1 MKSNI
6 LRYKHYY
13 LKPLTENDV
22 TVKYVNW
29 LKDEEV
35 TKYLEIRYED
45 YSIDDLKSY
54 VESFKNDESKFLF
67 GIFSKSDDDHIG
79 NVTIYNINYQT
90 GVFAIGYIIGD
101 KNHWGTSA
109 STEAMFLS
117 LQYAFDYLNLRKTFC
132 GVYSN
137 HVKARFILKKIGLKE
152 EARLKGRF
160 LYKEEPVDSVIYTMD
175 REQWKVV
182 KKNFII

>member
-35 TKYLEIRYED
+35 TKYLEIRYQS

-54 VESFKNDESKFLF
+54 VESAL
-67 GIFSKSDDDHIG
+67 
-79 NVTIYNINYQT
+79 
-90 GVFAIGYIIGD
+90 
-101 KNHWGTSA
+101 
-109 STEAMFLS
+109 
-117 LQYAFDYLNLRKTFC
+117 
-132 GVYSN
+132 
-137 HVKARFILKKIGLKE
+137 
-152 EARLKGRF
+152 
-160 LYKEEPVDSVIYTMD
+160 
-175 REQWKVV
+175 
-182 KKNFII
+182 